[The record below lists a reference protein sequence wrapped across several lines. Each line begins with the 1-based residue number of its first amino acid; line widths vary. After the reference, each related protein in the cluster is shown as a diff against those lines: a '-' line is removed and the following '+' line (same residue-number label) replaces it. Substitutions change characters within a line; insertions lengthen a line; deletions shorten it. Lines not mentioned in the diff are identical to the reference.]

1 MVIVDMQNM
10 INNGE
15 MDLMR
20 TELGYCWTIPA
31 TGIGLEPTNENN
43 TNKLDPNKT
52 VISNPSFDETV
63 LFPEINQTIEIVGFE
78 SEFRDHIQWRDYIRE
93 RVNINK
99 LFQDHYFE
107 MQLGELSSQVHKNF
121 HNPEYED
128 NTKIYDTPLLLNLN
142 LMNYKFNNQFTEF
155 ITLAS
160 GLISRFE
167 LPQGNTVD
175 QISSNLFPSGIDDLK
190 RITDEYS
197 DRIRNYVGE
206 TEQLLV
212 KQRNIF
218 KLNSSSDEHLS
229 LEQLKEGFPYFLE
242 MDYNPQSQ
250 IPKLQYLSDYRQT
263 KLFLQSIKQNST
275 FANNPFMNDGIE
287 QRFRTHDLVQF
298 ILNQDVEEFKIQE
311 DEIFLLEQDDLGA
324 PTSQSRFVNQ
334 LRRVFTL
341 QELQTTIKSNLRS
354 YLQTINN
361 FPLATDCSK
370 FHLGY
375 KVEKYLRNDVTLPQQ
390 TFYVNELSDLVD
402 SQLKFGEKYIYHV
415 KHLVMVMGSIYK
427 YENVLITDE
436 NNRLVPLY
444 ENSNETSVYSN
455 DKYKATFSVNIRPS
469 IQIFEIDVAA
479 PIETAFFDE
488 QPAPPEV
495 SFYNLNGDKNS
506 IKMYFMSNLNN
517 MYADA
522 QEFVEITEDD
532 RSIQERLRLS
542 EDPVYGTVNTNK
554 YTVGAVQIFRMEH
567 APHSIEDFKDFLLTD
582 VDQGLRG
589 LFYDSTTNSYPFSQE
604 NLDSFY
610 DDLVIPNQK
619 YYYMFRALSYHDTPS
634 NPTAVYEVELI
645 EKSDE
650 TKLMVKEYKFPD
662 EKDYSYTKKMKRF
675 MKISPNLEQL
685 IFNGDFDPQTLNDI
699 GSLERK
705 LFPGKNIT
713 KKFKIRVTSK
723 HTGKK
728 MDINVT
734 FKINDQT

>member
-1 MVIVDMQNM
+1 
-10 INNGE
+10 
-15 MDLMR
+15 
-20 TELGYCWTIPA
+20 
-31 TGIGLEPTNENN
+31 
-43 TNKLDPNKT
+43 
-52 VISNPSFDETV
+52 
-63 LFPEINQTIEIVGFE
+63 
-78 SEFRDHIQWRDYIRE
+78 
-93 RVNINK
+93 
-99 LFQDHYFE
+99 
-107 MQLGELSSQVHKNF
+107 
-121 HNPEYED
+121 
-128 NTKIYDTPLLLNLN
+128 
-142 LMNYKFNNQFTEF
+142 
-155 ITLAS
+155 
-160 GLISRFE
+160 
-167 LPQGNTVD
+167 
-175 QISSNLFPSGIDDLK
+175 
-190 RITDEYS
+190 
-197 DRIRNYVGE
+197 
-206 TEQLLV
+206 
-212 KQRNIF
+212 
-218 KLNSSSDEHLS
+218 
-229 LEQLKEGFPYFLE
+229 
-242 MDYNPQSQ
+242 
-250 IPKLQYLSDYRQT
+250 
-263 KLFLQSIKQNST
+263 
-275 FANNPFMNDGIE
+275 
-287 QRFRTHDLVQF
+287 
-298 ILNQDVEEFKIQE
+298 
-311 DEIFLLEQDDLGA
+311 
-324 PTSQSRFVNQ
+324 
-334 LRRVFTL
+334 
-341 QELQTTIKSNLRS
+341 
-354 YLQTINN
+354 
-361 FPLATDCSK
+361 
-370 FHLGY
+370 
-375 KVEKYLRNDVTLPQQ
+375 
-390 TFYVNELSDLVD
+390 
-402 SQLKFGEKYIYHV
+402 
-415 KHLVMVMGSIYK
+415 
-427 YENVLITDE
+427 
-436 NNRLVPLY
+436 
-444 ENSNETSVYSN
+444 
-455 DKYKATFSVNIRPS
+455 
-469 IQIFEIDVAA
+469 
-479 PIETAFFDE
+479 
-488 QPAPPEV
+488 
-495 SFYNLNGDKNS
+495 
-506 IKMYFMSNLNN
+506 MSNLNN